1 MTAKV
6 AGQQDSTQ
14 VPVGKTTVA
23 GGAGAVVGLIMAIYA
38 LAQGDGSEQT
48 WGAIVGGVVFVS
60 SALPTLAGRMLQAY
74 GKIRAQADEIAH
86 SPMVTVPAVHSQ
98 QDAAD
103 LDARDE
109 IADLGRRVQWLEG
122 FASDVMRTAELTA
135 TADPTA
141 PPAPAEIFTGWVIT
155 PPDLR
160 MDPTDVND
168 DPDEVGGEDVVAEV
182 PHDERRDIHEIDEH
196 LGRGG
201 E

>member
-86 SPMVTVPAVHSQ
+86 S
-98 QDAAD
+98 
-103 LDARDE
+103 R
-109 IADLGRRVQWLEG
+109 W
-122 FASDVMRTAELTA
+122 
-135 TADPTA
+135 
-141 PPAPAEIFTGWVIT
+141 
-155 PPDLR
+155 
-160 MDPTDVND
+160 
-168 DPDEVGGEDVVAEV
+168 
-182 PHDERRDIHEIDEH
+182 
-196 LGRGG
+196 
-201 E
+201 